1 MRLLN
6 AETLEFAEFF
16 DDDVPAYAILSH
28 TWGREEV
35 TYKDMGR
42 PKEQRTAKEGYAKL
56 KGTCEVAVDLGF
68 QWIWVDTC
76 CIDKSSSAE
85 LSEAI
90 NSMYAWYERA
100 DVCFAY
106 LSDVLT
112 TDGQPD
118 IWSPDANSDE
128 DFLERMKVLQVVR
141 WFTRGW
147 TLQELLAPR
156 SIYFYSQDW
165 TPLGTRKSLS
175 RELSQITRIDQSVL
189 TRALRLHDR
198 SICVAKKM
206 SWAARRHT
214 SRTEDKAYSLLGL
227 FGVHMPL
234 LYGEGQKAFIRLQE
248 EIIRVS
254 DDHTIFAWSPLSDF
268 DESGFSLLAPTS
280 ECFDSQGGTVIR
292 LDRQDFKHQGPFS
305 LTNKGLRITLPIF
318 PDPSSNSGSYL
329 AALACRYANDY
340 RGPVCLRLSEDKSSP
355 GFYHLAPIHGDAKG
369 SRLQVDESVGF
380 DVKRHTKTFF
390 IKRAREDDIP
400 QPSFSDS
407 DDELEDPE
415 PDAKCWFRT
424 SFSALS
430 ESGIHFAGC
439 FPKQAWS
446 LPSRTLCVPG
456 SRCFNAWCLLVA
468 DEGTVIN
475 VVFGNGPIN
484 GHYITICTCPRSPSG
499 AIYHNSSCRIPS
511 DLGSKLARLS
521 LRDTE
526 LEATIK
532 SIVVLG
538 EDILVVDVICR
549 KDKKTEITLALRS
562 EDGFQALIPGLYT
575 FSEGSNGPG

>member
-6 AETLEFAEFF
+6 TETLEFAEFF

-35 TYKDMGR
+35 THKDMGG
-42 PKEQRTAKEGYAKL
+42 PKEQREAKEGYAKL
-56 KGTCEVAVDLGF
+56 RGTCDVAVDLGF

-106 LSDVLT
+106 LSDVSAIDEQT
-112 TDGQPD
+112 D
-118 IWSPDANSDE
+118 IWSPGANTDE
-128 DFLERMKVLQVVR
+128 DFLKRKEVLKEAR

-165 TPLGTRKSLS
+165 TPLGSRKSLS
-175 RELSQITRIDQSVL
+175 REVSQITRIDQSVL

-198 SICVAKKM
+198 SLCVAKKM
-206 SWAARRHT
+206 SWAARRQT
-214 SRTEDKAYSLLGL
+214 SRAEDMAYSLLGL

-268 DESGFSLLAPTS
+268 DESGFSLFAPTPQ
-280 ECFDSQGGTVIR
+280 CFDSQGDTIIR

-318 PDPSSNSGSYL
+318 PDPSCNSGSYL

-355 GFYHLAPIHGDAKG
+355 GFYHLAPIQGDAKS
-369 SRLQVDESVGF
+369 SRLHVDERVGF

-390 IKRAREDDIP
+390 IKTIREDGIP

-407 DDELEDPE
+407 DDELEDPK

-430 ESGIHFAGC
+430 DSGIRFAGC
-439 FPKQAWS
+439 FPKQAWI
-446 LPSRTLCVPG
+446 LPSRTLCIPG
-456 SRCFNAWCLLVA
+456 SRCFSAWCLLVA
-468 DEGTVIN
+468 DERTVIN
-475 VVFGNGPIN
+475 VIFGNEPIH
-484 GHYITICTCPRSPSG
+484 GHYITICLCPRSPFG
-499 AIYHNSSCRIPS
+499 AIHHEPSCRNPS
-511 DLGSKLARLS
+511 DLGSKSARLS

-526 LEATIK
+526 LEATMK
-532 SIVVLG
+532 STI
-538 EDILVVDVICR
+538 ILKEEIFVVDVVCR
-549 KDKKTEITLALRS
+549 KNEKKEITLALRS
-562 EDGFQALIPGLYT
+562 DDGLQALTPDLST
-575 FSEGSNGPG
+575 SPEG

>member
-16 DDDVPAYAILSH
+16 DDNVPAYAILSH

-35 TYKDMGR
+35 TYKDMGG
-42 PKEQRTAKEGYAKL
+42 PKEQRKAKEGYAKL
-56 KGTCEVAVDLGF
+56 KGTCELAVDLGF
-68 QWIWVDTC
+68 LWIWVDTC

-106 LSDVLT
+106 LSDVST
-112 TDGQPD
+112 MDGN
-118 IWSPDANSDE
+118 IWSPDANTAK
-128 DFLERMKVLQVVR
+128 DFIKRMEVLKDAR

-175 RELSQITRIDQSVL
+175 REVSQITRIDQSVL

-198 SICVAKKM
+198 SLCVAKKM
-206 SWAARRHT
+206 SWAARRQT
-214 SRTEDKAYSLLGL
+214 SRTEDMAYSLLGL
-227 FGVHMPL
+227 FGVHIPL

-268 DESGFSLLAPTS
+268 DESGFSLLAPTL

-292 LDRQDFKHQGPFS
+292 LERQDFKHQGPFS

-318 PDPSSNSGSYL
+318 PDPSCNSRSYL

-340 RGPVCLRLSEDKSSP
+340 RGPISLRLSEDKSSP
-355 GFYHLAPIHGDAKG
+355 GFYHLAPINGAARG
-369 SRLQVDESVGF
+369 SRLHVDESVGF
-380 DVKRHTKTFF
+380 DVKRYTKTFF
-390 IKRAREDDIP
+390 IKRVREDGIP
-400 QPSFSDS
+400 QPSFPDS

-415 PDAKCWFRT
+415 PYAKCWFRT

-446 LPSRTLCVPG
+446 LSSRTLCVPG

-468 DEGTVIN
+468 DEKTVIN
-475 VVFGNGPIN
+475 VAFGNEPIN
-484 GHYITICTCPRSPSG
+484 GHYITVCLCPRSPSG
-499 AIYHNSSCRIPS
+499 AIHHRPSCGIPS
-511 DLGSKLARLS
+511 DSSTNPARLS
-521 LRDTE
+521 LSDME

-532 SIVVLG
+532 STVILG
-538 EDILVVDVICR
+538 EDIFVVDIVCR
-549 KDKKTEITLALRS
+549 KDKKDEIALGLRS
-562 EDGFQALIPGLYT
+562 DDELQAPTPGLST
-575 FSEGSNGPG
+575 SSKG